1 MTRGARRAVFGAL
14 DIHRSVE
21 ILSLL
26 TSLDFLWDGARTN
39 SMAETIDRLPI
50 PRRYLGMFPILLVG
64 VVYTLVGVVALLKN
78 SVPAQG

>member
-1 MTRGARRAVFGAL
+1 
-14 DIHRSVE
+14 
-21 ILSLL
+21 
-26 TSLDFLWDGARTN
+26 
-39 SMAETIDRLPI
+39 MAETIDQLPI